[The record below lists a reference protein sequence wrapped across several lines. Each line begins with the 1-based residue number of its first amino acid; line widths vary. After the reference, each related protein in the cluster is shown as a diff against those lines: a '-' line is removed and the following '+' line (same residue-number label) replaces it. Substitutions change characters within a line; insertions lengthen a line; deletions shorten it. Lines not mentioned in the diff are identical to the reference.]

1 MTDLPPP
8 STHPTGRPRLV
19 ATDLDGTVVRGDGT
33 VSARTVAA
41 FARIRDAGAEFV
53 FATGRPPRLMGP
65 IADAFGPFGT
75 AICSNGALVYDM
87 GTRSVVAEHAIDPRT
102 LAETVRRLRAA
113 IPEIGLAVEHATEL
127 HGDDRYEAGAWDA
140 DITVRRPGESGLWN
154 RPAPKLVGR
163 HPHLSADEL
172 LALAAPALGDLVTVY
187 HSNGERLV
195 EAIAA
200 GVSKAHALR
209 RFAADRGITA
219 VEAMAFGDM
228 PNDLPMLAWAGTSY
242 AVANA
247 HPSVLDAVTHVTL
260 SNDEDG
266 VAEVIER
273 HFPEEVRAS

>member
-1 MTDLPPP
+1 MTHRPL
-8 STHPTGRPRLV
+8 RPRLI

-33 VSARTVAA
+33 ISARTVEA
-41 FARIRDAGAEFV
+41 FARVRDAGAEFV

-65 IADAFGPFGT
+65 IAEAFGPFGT

-87 GTRSVVAEHAIDPRT
+87 GGRRVVAEYAISPGT

-113 IPEIGLAVEHATEL
+113 IPGIGLAVEYATEL
-127 HGDDRYEAGAWDA
+127 HGDDLYEPGAWDA
-140 DITVRRPGESGLWN
+140 DLTVRRPGENGLWN

-163 HPHLSADEL
+163 HPYLSADEL
-172 LALAAPALGDLVTVY
+172 LALAAPEVGDLVTVY

-195 EAIAA
+195 EAIAP

-209 RFAADRGITA
+209 RFVAERGITA
-219 VEAMAFGDM
+219 EEVVAFGDM

-247 HPSVLDAVTHVTL
+247 HPSVLGAVAHVTQ
-260 SNDEDG
+260 SNDADG
-266 VAEVIER
+266 VAQVIER
-273 HFPEEVRAS
+273 HFPGEPYVGRTAR